1 MKVKGLYLQLNCLTK
16 FNMQKEIKV
25 AVVEDDEN
33 LRFLVVHRLETE
45 GYKVVEASDG
55 EAAETLIMSE
65 KPDIVLLDWMLP
77 NKQGSEVCQ
86 NVREQGFNNIIIMM
100 TAKAQDIDKIDAYSF
115 GVSDYVTKPFN
126 MDVLVALIDNKVKFV
141 INNEKSEVYKFGNM
155 EHHPNT
161 HSLLRDGKKIELT
174 ILENRIL
181 LYFLKNAN
189 TVINRD
195 ELMMV
200 VWGYNSDVNTRT
212 LDMHIV
218 RLRKKIEN
226 NPDRPHFMQ
235 TVRGVGYKFVSE

>member
-1 MKVKGLYLQLNCLTK
+1 
-16 FNMQKEIKV
+16 MQKKIKI
-25 AVVEDDEN
+25 AIVEDDEN
-33 LRFLVVHRLETE
+33 LRFLVVHRLQTE
-45 GYKVVEASDG
+45 GYNVVEASDG
-55 EAAETLIMSE
+55 KVAEEMIMAE
-65 KPDIVLLDWMLP
+65 QPDIVLLDWMLP
-77 NKQGSEVCQ
+77 GKQGSEVCEDL
-86 NVREQGFNNIIIMM
+86 RKLGFNNLIIMM
-100 TAKAQDIDKIDAYSF
+100 TAKAQDIDKIDAYNF

-141 INNEKSEVYKFGNM
+141 INSEKSEVYKFGNM

-161 HSLLRDGKKIELT
+161 HSLIRDGKKIELT

-218 RLRKKIEN
+218 RLRKKIES
-226 NPDRPHFMQ
+226 NPDRPHYMQ
-235 TVRGVGYKFVSE
+235 TVRGVGYKFIVE

>member
-1 MKVKGLYLQLNCLTK
+1 
-16 FNMQKEIKV
+16 MQNEIKI
-25 AVVEDDEN
+25 AVIEDDEN
-33 LRFLVVHRLETE
+33 LRFLVVHRLQTE
-45 GYKVVEASDG
+45 GYKVVEAADG
-55 EAAETLIMSE
+55 LAAEELILNE

-77 NKQGSEVCQ
+77 IIQGSEVCQ
-86 NVREQGFNNIIIMM
+86 LVREKGFKNLIIMM
-100 TAKAQDIDKIDAYSF
+100 TAKAQDVDKIDAYSF

-126 MDVLVALIDNKVKFV
+126 MDVLVALIENKVKYA
-141 INNEKSEVYKFGNM
+141 INNEKSEVHLFGDM
-155 EHHPNT
+155 EHHPNI
-161 HSLLRDGKKIELT
+161 HSLIRKGKKVELT

-189 TVINRD
+189 KVINRE

-218 RLRKKIEN
+218 RLRKKIES

-235 TVRGVGYKFVSE
+235 TVRGVGYKFIIE